1 LNFNVPKD
9 ELGTMK
15 NIVKE
20 EMEGAFELSVPLR
33 VDIGVGDNWL
43 EAH

>member
-9 ELGTMK
+9 ELDTMK

-20 EMEGAFELSVPLR
+20 EMEGAFKLSVPLR